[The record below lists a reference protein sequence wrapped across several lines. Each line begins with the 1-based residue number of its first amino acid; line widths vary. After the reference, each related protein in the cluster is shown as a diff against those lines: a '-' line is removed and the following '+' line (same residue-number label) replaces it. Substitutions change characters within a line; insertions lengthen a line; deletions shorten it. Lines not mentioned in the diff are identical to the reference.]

1 MLDVVR
7 LWSVVVDYLSGI
19 VEQVLLITRFSPSFL
34 ASHLNLIASCILI
47 IFFIIIIALG
57 SIHHPS
63 IVERSP
69 TTNQPILTLLRR
81 RRWWQFGNRRVLQL
95 LVLPWPRMYPQRQR
109 QTVQRILSTHSH
121 RHRPMPLSPQL
132 VQVPQKVFE
141 RSPGAGQ
148 SPEVIIGST

>member
-7 LWSVVVDYLSGI
+7 LWSVVVDDYLSGI

-63 IVERSP
+63 IVERPP
-69 TTNQPILTLLRR
+69 TTNSYLAEKKKVVAIRQQESTSTTGSPLATNVPATAAT
-81 RRWWQFGNRRVLQL
+81 NRAKN
-95 LVLPWPRMYPQRQR
+95 
-109 QTVQRILSTHSH
+109 TVNAFASTPTNAIVASA
-121 RHRPMPLSPQL
+121 RASSP
-132 VQVPQKVFE
+132 K
-141 RSPGAGQ
+141 S
-148 SPEVIIGST
+148 I